1 MELVLNNP
9 FRVLGL
15 QATASTRD
23 ITKRVSDL
31 ETFAEL
37 GKSKAFP
44 HDLPRLGALDRSL
57 EAIKDAARKI
67 EQAEGRLFHSFF
79 WFRAGDR
86 VDELAL
92 ESLAAGNVDEAI
104 ELWNKHLG
112 KKC

>member
-37 GKSKAFP
+37 GKSKVYP
-44 HDLPRLGALDRSL
+44 HDFPSRVVKNPLPAP
-57 EAIKDAARKI
+57 A
-67 EQAEGRLFHSFF
+67 
-79 WFRAGDR
+79 
-86 VDELAL
+86 
-92 ESLAAGNVDEAI
+92 
-104 ELWNKHLG
+104 
-112 KKC
+112 